1 MLALRSLL
9 VVSALDAPAL
19 TAAARSAAD
28 GVVIDLARPAVVGHR
43 EQARSL
49 AAKHA
54 KAIARTGRPV
64 YARVSDTRSHA
75 MEADLDAIVAD
86 WLTAVV
92 LTGTEV
98 PQDARDAD
106 VQIRKREMRLT
117 LIPGN
122 IRLIP
127 EIDSAEGLAALPR
140 ILEAVDRHSAVA
152 LSAEGLRT
160 DLRLGERAS
169 TLYEHAMADI
179 AIHADTL
186 RLPWLLS
193 LSSHRPEWASLP
205 ARAHDFGAAGVALQ
219 DETAVRGMNALF
231 APDPT
236 EVEIA
241 RTMLS
246 EWERVRSAGEWTGVV
261 AGEVLEAST
270 TDRLVDRRSV
280 RRARAIVAIADAI
293 ARREE
298 VR

>member
-28 GVVIDLARPAVVGHR
+28 GVVIDLARPAVVGKR
-43 EQARSL
+43 EQARAL

-54 KAIARTGRPV
+54 RAIARTGRPV

-86 WLTAVV
+86 WLTAVI

-127 EIDSAEGLAALPR
+127 EIDSAEGLAALPK
-140 ILEAVDRHSAVA
+140 ILEAVDRHAAVA
-152 LSAEGLRT
+152 LSAEGLRL

-179 AIHADTL
+179 AIHADTM

-193 LSSHRPEWASLP
+193 LGSHRPEWASLP